1 MQVQIDKIISRGR
14 GQRVMI
20 EDIDTR
26 FNINDGVVGNP
37 YAHFCQS
44 VIYVVW
50 HVLLEEFSTITSKI
64 PCMSIY
70 NISKIAQQQQQGDPT
85 MIAIQRQI
93 VQIQMQLANLSK
105 QPKNPN
111 PQLEQQRQ
119 QQIEQLTAQYRQ
131 LFEKQSNFSRIIKE
145 RTRSSIQE
153 QIRAILEG
161 DDAVLSQMNAD
172 DYVAARS
179 AFLKTVPPIQRG
191 ETIEMYS
198 DRVREYIYRYNTKG
212 DLVEPYTKMVINDI
226 NIKAGADRDRA
237 QKEKERKDNVAA
249 VRAARQAQQSA
260 ARRR

>member
-1 MQVQIDKIISRGR
+1 
-14 GQRVMI
+14 
-20 EDIDTR
+20 
-26 FNINDGVVGNP
+26 
-37 YAHFCQS
+37 
-44 VIYVVW
+44 
-50 HVLLEEFSTITSKI
+50 
-64 PCMSIY
+64 
-70 NISKIAQQQQQGDPT
+70 
-85 MIAIQRQI
+85 
-93 VQIQMQLANLSK
+93 
-105 QPKNPN
+105 
-111 PQLEQQRQ
+111 
-119 QQIEQLTAQYRQ
+119 
-131 LFEKQSNFSRIIKE
+131 
-145 RTRSSIQE
+145 
-153 QIRAILEG
+153 
-161 DDAVLSQMNAD
+161 MNAD